1 MEDLRGIDYDQSSR
15 WSDMDP
21 RDKFL
26 INNLCSAV
34 WDRPNDLRRATP
46 PPVGLGMFLH
56 NLCQK
61 KNHFLIT
68 PVQEKIYS

>member
-46 PPVGLGMFLH
+46 PRRAWYV
-56 NLCQK
+56 
-61 KNHFLIT
+61 
-68 PVQEKIYS
+68 SA